1 MKEGGYK
8 TMTLVRMSTRGRL
21 TIPKKIRD
29 SLGIKPGD
37 TVAFIATEGALLIQ
51 PIRNSLGDQLGSV
64 EVDGPQD
71 FNKVREEV
79 KKIRGE
85 KRGS

>member
-1 MKEGGYK
+1 
-8 TMTLVRMSTRGRL
+8 MTLVRMSTRGRL

-51 PIRNSLGDQLGSV
+51 PIRNSLGDQRGSV
-64 EVDGPQD
+64 EADGLQD
-71 FNKVREEV
+71 FNNVREEV
-79 KKIRGE
+79 KKIRVE

>member
-1 MKEGGYK
+1 
-8 TMTLVRMSTRGRL
+8 MTLVRMSTRGRL

>member
-1 MKEGGYK
+1 
-8 TMTLVRMSTRGRL
+8 MTLARMSTRGRV
-21 TIPKKIRD
+21 TIPKKIRE

-51 PIRNSLGDQLGSV
+51 PIRNSLGDQQGSV
-64 EVDGPQD
+64 EAEGPQD

>member
-1 MKEGGYK
+1 MRDTK
-8 TMTLVRMSTRGRL
+8 MTLVRMSTRGRV

-37 TVAFIATEGALLIQ
+37 SVAISLKDGVILIQ
-51 PIRNSLGDQLGSV
+51 PIKNSLEDQHGSV
-64 EVDGPQD
+64 ETDGLQD

-79 KKIRGE
+79 KKSRGE

>member
-1 MKEGGYK
+1 
-8 TMTLVRMSTRGRL
+8 MTLVRMSTRGRL

-37 TVAFIATEGALLIQ
+37 AVAFIATEGALLMQ
-51 PIRNSLGDQLGSV
+51 PIKNSLGDQRGSV
-64 EVDGPQD
+64 EADGSQD
-71 FNKVREEV
+71 FYSVMEEV

>member
-1 MKEGGYK
+1 
-8 TMTLVRMSTRGRL
+8 MTLVRMSTRGRL
-21 TIPKKIRD
+21 TIPKKIQD

-37 TVAFIATEGALLIQ
+37 TVSFIATKGAPLIQ
-51 PIRNSLGDQLGSV
+51 PIKNSLGGQRGSV

>member
-1 MKEGGYK
+1 MRDTK
-8 TMTLVRMSTRGRL
+8 MTLVRMSTRGRV

-37 TVAFIATEGALLIQ
+37 SVAISLKDGVILIQ
-51 PIRNSLGDQLGSV
+51 PIKNCLEDQRGSV
-64 EVDGPQD
+64 EADGPQD

-79 KKIRGE
+79 IKSRGE

>member
-1 MKEGGYK
+1 
-8 TMTLVRMSTRGRL
+8 MTFVRMSTRGRL

-37 TVAFIATEGALLIQ
+37 TVAFIATKGALLIQ
-51 PIRNSLGDQLGSV
+51 PIRNSLGEQRGSV
-64 EVDGPQD
+64 EADGSQD
-71 FNKVREEV
+71 FNSVREEV
-79 KKIRGE
+79 KKTRGE

>member
-1 MKEGGYK
+1 
-8 TMTLVRMSTRGRL
+8 MTLVRMSTRGRL

-51 PIRNSLGDQLGSV
+51 PIRNNLGDQRGSV
-64 EVDGPQD
+64 EADGLQD
-71 FNKVREEV
+71 FNKVREMV

>member
-1 MKEGGYK
+1 MRDTK
-8 TMTLVRMSTRGRL
+8 MTLVRMSTRGRV

-37 TVAFIATEGALLIQ
+37 TVAITLKDGVILIQ
-51 PIRNSLGDQLGSV
+51 PVKSSLEDQHGRV
-64 EVDGPQD
+64 EADGPQD

-79 KKIRGE
+79 KKSRGE

>member
-1 MKEGGYK
+1 
-8 TMTLVRMSTRGRL
+8 MTLVRMSTRGRL

-37 TVAFIATEGALLIQ
+37 TVAFVAKEGALLIQ
-51 PIRNSLGDQLGSV
+51 PIRNSLRDQQGTV
-64 EVDGPQD
+64 EADGLQD
-71 FNKVREEV
+71 FNKIREEV

>member
-1 MKEGGYK
+1 
-8 TMTLVRMSTRGRL
+8 MTLVRISTRGRL

-37 TVAFIATEGALLIQ
+37 TVAFIATEGALLMQ
-51 PIRNSLGDQLGSV
+51 PIKNSLGNQWGSV
-64 EVDGPQD
+64 EVDGSQD
-71 FNKVREEV
+71 FNSVREEV
-79 KKIRGE
+79 KKSRGE

>member
-1 MKEGGYK
+1 
-8 TMTLVRMSTRGRL
+8 MTLVRMSTRGRL

-37 TVAFIATEGALLIQ
+37 TVAFIATEGALLMQ
-51 PIRNSLGDQLGSV
+51 PIKNSLWDQRGSV
-64 EVDGPQD
+64 EADGSQD
-71 FNKVREEV
+71 LNSVREEV

>member
-1 MKEGGYK
+1 
-8 TMTLVRMSTRGRL
+8 MTLVRMSTRGRV

-37 TVAFIATEGALLIQ
+37 TVAFVATEGALLIQ
-51 PIRNSLGDQLGSV
+51 LVRNSLWDQRGSL
-64 EVDGPQD
+64 EAGGPQD
-71 FNKVREEV
+71 FDKVKEEV
-79 KKIRGE
+79 KKSRGE